1 MPDLQ
6 RLTTEFI
13 DSEDRFRLAGVSADG
28 TVVTLWLTR
37 RLLDRLIP
45 HLTLWLE
52 RQHADLPRADVMLQ
66 FAQQHAQ
73 SQFAPQPRVTANAGE
88 LVKAIELTP
97 GVEQIHIRFKTGTNE
112 SASVGF
118 APTPLRQWLGILHQA
133 YTLAEWP
140 LGVWPAWM
148 VENSNLSGVK
158 QPAVW
163 H

>member
-13 DSEDRFRLAGVSADG
+13 DSEDRFRLAGARADG
-28 TVVTLWLTR
+28 TIVTLWLTR

-52 RQHADLPRADVMLQ
+52 GQHANLPRADVMLQ
-66 FAQQHAQ
+66 YAQ

-88 LVKAIELTP
+88 LVKAIDLTP
-97 GVEQIHIRFKTGTNE
+97 GVEQIHIRFKTGTDDE
-112 SASVGF
+112 SAGVGF

-133 YTLAEWP
+133 YMLAGWP
-140 LGVWPAWM
+140 LGAWPAWM
-148 VENSNLSGVK
+148 AESSSLSGAK
-158 QPAVW
+158 MPAVW